1 MIVLVILLV
10 VMNVGTLGILLR
22 GHWRSSPAPD
32 PPTEP
37 GLRAALDAT
46 APAVAAPAGTRRLI
60 SIEILNPVELAGT
73 RGRVLGVAGS
83 LAPGLT
89 RRIVYDQVAKI
100 LRSQLGERQ
109 VVADVR
115 VHTLR
120 TAARMEPVQPVR
132 PVQPAQPVA
141 RTEPP
146 QPDSALAA
154 DPGGYVDEVE
164 TVVGEPGAQ
173 PPV

>member
-10 VMNVGTLGILLR
+10 VINLATLGVLLR
-22 GHWRSSPAPD
+22 GRRRSPVAAQPA
-32 PPTEP
+32 EP
-37 GLRAALDAT
+37 GLGAALDAT
-46 APAVAAPAGTRRLI
+46 APAAAAPAGTRRLI

-109 VVADVR
+109 VVAEVR

-120 TAARMEPVQPVR
+120 PVR
-132 PVQPAQPVA
+132 PVQPVP
-141 RTEPP
+141 RTEPA
-146 QPDSALAA
+146 QPGPAPAA
-154 DPGGYVDEVE
+154 EPGGYVDEME
-164 TVVGEPGAQ
+164 PVVGEPGAQ

>member
-10 VMNVGTLGILLR
+10 VTNLGTLGMLLR
-22 GHWRSSPAPD
+22 GRRRSPAAD
-32 PPTEP
+32 QAAEP

-46 APAVAAPAGTRRLI
+46 APAVAAATGTRRLI
-60 SIEILNPVELAGT
+60 SIEILNPVEVAGT

-115 VHTLR
+115 VHTLQ
-120 TAARMEPVQPVR
+120 PVQPTQSGSAR
-132 PVQPAQPVA
+132 AAQPGRYADDV
-141 RTEPP
+141 E
-146 QPDSALAA
+146 AL
-154 DPGGYVDEVE
+154 
-164 TVVGEPGAQ
+164 VGEPGGQ

>member
-1 MIVLVILLV
+1 MIVLVILLIV
-10 VMNVGTLGILLR
+10 TNLGTLGMLLR
-22 GHWRSSPAPD
+22 GRRRSPAAD
-32 PPTEP
+32 QAAEP

-46 APAVAAPAGTRRLI
+46 APAVAAATGTRRLI
-60 SIEILNPVELAGT
+60 SIEILNPVEVAGT

-115 VHTLR
+115 VHTL
-120 TAARMEPVQPVR
+120 QPI
-132 PVQPAQPVA
+132 QP
-141 RTEPP
+141 THSG
-146 QPDSALAA
+146 SALAA
-154 DPGGYVDEVE
+154 QPGRYADDVE
-164 TVVGEPGAQ
+164 AVVGEPGGQ

>member
-1 MIVLVILLV
+1 MIVLVILLAV
-10 VMNVGTLGILLR
+10 TNLGAVGLLLR
-22 GHWRSSPAPD
+22 RRLPSPVAD
-32 PPTEP
+32 EP
-37 GLRAALDAT
+37 GETGLRAALDAT
-46 APAVAAPAGTRRLI
+46 APAVAAPEGTRRLI

-100 LRSQLGERQ
+100 LRSQLGARQ

-120 TAARMEPVQPVR
+120 PVR
-132 PVQPAQPVA
+132 AGQPVA
-141 RTEPP
+141 TVPRPP
-146 QPDSALAA
+146 GPVPAA
-154 DPGGYVDEVE
+154 EPGGYVDEME
-164 TVVGEPGAQ
+164 PVVGEPGAQ